1 MEIKYSTNP
10 NIVSGFEKQLP
21 TYNRA
26 EKTDTSIYLIIK
38 TKENMN
44 KIKEVKQL
52 AEKQKAEGKR
62 VPEIIIVDGMKQVS
76 ASKRK

>member
-1 MEIKYSTNP
+1 
-10 NIVSGFEKQLP
+10 
-21 TYNRA
+21 
-26 EKTDTSIYLIIK
+26 TDTSIYLIIK

-44 KIKEVKQL
+44 KIKEVQKL
-52 AEKQKAEGKR
+52 AEKQKTDGKR